1 MQYRVC
7 NRNDYTM
14 YEKDTLYFDYFVLLA
29 AAGRDQMMLSGG
41 RFFWEEKTCNF
52 QKLWY
57 NYGTL
62 GWDEGFV
69 LGEVKQPDPYF

>member
-1 MQYRVC
+1 
-7 NRNDYTM
+7 
-14 YEKDTLYFDYFVLLA
+14 
-29 AAGRDQMMLSGG
+29 MMLSGG